1 MMRYMNRRKNT
12 LGILPLLATVL
23 LSAASC
29 TESVVQ
35 DMETAGDSG
44 AIRFSLPTLT
54 RSAIG
59 SADDLNTDGQSFS
72 VWGSYRHT
80 SGKDNDVQIFD
91 NTTVTYG
98 SGTGWTYGG
107 GLLYWQS
114 GNTYDFY
121 ALYPS
126 TGTLGDAVSVAC
138 TDGTFTV
145 KNFVAT
151 KGHDLMTAER
161 TNIVIEADKAPESVS
176 FKFSHRLTR
185 LAFNIRAV
193 GRGVTVTSF
202 KVNGVTY
209 KGDLTWNA
217 SGGSSWSNT
226 AKTNDSDALLAAKDI
241 SITAGETRNMLGD
254 VLLLPHTD
262 LTGTEI
268 AVSYRFEG
276 ETADRNSTVNLSGGN
291 AKQWD
296 AGSQYAYTLTVS
308 AASLAINVK
317 VLDWDEQDTSVSWQ

>member
-1 MMRYMNRRKNT
+1 MNNNVFKT
-12 LGILPLLATVL
+12 LFIPAVACLLGAC
-23 LSAASC
+23 A
-29 TESVVQ
+29 ESTDP
-35 DMETAGDSG
+35 DMETSGNSG
-44 AIRFSLPTLT
+44 AIRFAGPAVT
-54 RSAIG
+54 RVAIND
-59 SADDLNTDGQSFS
+59 ADGMQVEGNSFS
-72 VWGSYRHT
+72 VWGNYTDGAGGTAT
-80 SGKDNDVQIFD
+80 SVFD
-91 NTTVTYG
+91 AEKVTYV
-98 SGTGWTYGG
+98 SGMWGYEGTR
-107 GLLYWQS
+107 YWLA

>member
-1 MMRYMNRRKNT
+1 MN
-12 LGILPLLATVL
+12 
-23 LSAASC
+23 
-29 TESVVQ
+29 
-35 DMETAGDSG
+35 
-44 AIRFSLPTLT
+44 
-54 RSAIG
+54 
-59 SADDLNTDGQSFS
+59 
-72 VWGSYRHT
+72 
-80 SGKDNDVQIFD
+80 
-91 NTTVTYG
+91 
-98 SGTGWTYGG
+98 
-107 GLLYWQS
+107 
-114 GNTYDFY
+114 
-121 ALYPS
+121 
-126 TGTLGDAVSVAC
+126 
-138 TDGTFTV
+138 
-145 KNFVAT
+145 
-151 KGHDLMTAER
+151 
-161 TNIVIEADKAPESVS
+161 
-176 FKFSHRLTR
+176 
-185 LAFNIRAV
+185 
-193 GRGVTVTSF
+193 GVTVTSF

-317 VLDWDEQDTSVSWQ
+317 VLDCQYSRPPP

>member
-1 MMRYMNRRKNT
+1 MNRRKNT

-80 SGKDNDVQIFD
+80 SGTDNDVQIFD

-217 SGGSSWSNT
+217 SGGSEQHRQDKRQRCPVGRKGYFHHSRR
-226 AKTNDSDALLAAKDI
+226 DPQH
-241 SITAGETRNMLGD
+241 AGRRAVTPAHRPDWYRNRRELPFRGRDRRPEFHGQPLWRECETMGCRQPICLHPDRFGRFARNQREGSRLG
-254 VLLLPHTD
+254 
-262 LTGTEI
+262 
-268 AVSYRFEG
+268 
-276 ETADRNSTVNLSGGN
+276 
-291 AKQWD
+291 
-296 AGSQYAYTLTVS
+296 
-308 AASLAINVK
+308 
-317 VLDWDEQDTSVSWQ
+317 

>member
-1 MMRYMNRRKNT
+1 MMRYMNRRKEHPRN
-12 LGILPLLATVL
+12 PAP
-23 LSAASC
+23 
-29 TESVVQ
+29 
-35 DMETAGDSG
+35 AGDGAVVSG
-44 AIRFSLPTLT
+44 FLHGKRGAGHGDSRRQRGDTFSLPTLT

-80 SGKDNDVQIFD
+80 SGTDNDVQIFD

-121 ALYPS
+121 ALYP

-254 VLLLPHTD
+254 VLLLPAHRPD
-262 LTGTEI
+262 W
-268 AVSYRFEG
+268 YRNRRELPFRG
-276 ETADRNSTVNLSGGN
+276 RDRRPEFHGQPL
-291 AKQWD
+291 
-296 AGSQYAYTLTVS
+296 AGMRNNGMQ
-308 AASLAINVK
+308 AANMP
-317 VLDWDEQDTSVSWQ
+317 TP

>member
-1 MMRYMNRRKNT
+1 MNRRKNT
-12 LGILPLLATVL
+12 LGILPLLAAAL

-29 TESVVQ
+29 TESMEQ

-59 SADDLNTDGQSFS
+59 SEDDLNTDGQSFS
-72 VWGSYRHT
+72 VWGCYRHT
-80 SGKDNDVQIFD
+80 DGTGSDVQIFD
-91 NTTVTYG
+91 NTTVAYG
-98 SGTGWTYGG
+98 SGSGWTYEG
-107 GLLYWQS
+107 GLQYWHS

-126 TGTLGDAVSVAC
+126 TETLGDAVSSVAC

-145 KNFVAT
+145 NGFDAT
-151 KGHDLMTAER
+151 KGLDLMTAEK
-161 TNIVIEADKAPESVS
+161 TGIVTEAGKVPEAVS
-176 FKFSHRLTR
+176 FKFFHRLTR
-185 LAFNIRAV
+185 LAFNVMAV
-193 GRGVTVTSF
+193 GRGVTVSSF

-209 KGDLTWNA
+209 KGDLTYNA
-217 SGGSSWSNT
+217 SDESSWNNT
-226 AKTNDSDALLAAKDI
+226 AKTNGSDGLLAAKDI
-241 SITAGETRNMLGD
+241 SITAGDTRNMLGD
-254 VLLLPHTD
+254 VLLLPHAD
-262 LTGTEI
+262 LTDTEI

-276 ETADRNSTVNLSGGN
+276 ETADRSSTVSLSGGS

-308 AASLAINVK
+308 AASLEINVK
-317 VLDWDEQDTSVSWQ
+317 VLDWKEQDTSVSWQ

>member
-1 MMRYMNRRKNT
+1 MLHQPSQVLT
-12 LGILPLLATVL
+12 DLP
-23 LSAASC
+23 
-29 TESVVQ
+29 
-35 DMETAGDSG
+35 
-44 AIRFSLPTLT
+44 
-54 RSAIG
+54 
-59 SADDLNTDGQSFS
+59 
-72 VWGSYRHT
+72 
-80 SGKDNDVQIFD
+80 
-91 NTTVTYG
+91 
-98 SGTGWTYGG
+98 
-107 GLLYWQS
+107 
-114 GNTYDFY
+114 
-121 ALYPS
+121 
-126 TGTLGDAVSVAC
+126 GTLGDAVSVAC

>member
-1 MMRYMNRRKNT
+1 M
-12 LGILPLLATVL
+12 
-23 LSAASC
+23 
-29 TESVVQ
+29 
-35 DMETAGDSG
+35 
-44 AIRFSLPTLT
+44 
-54 RSAIG
+54 
-59 SADDLNTDGQSFS
+59 
-72 VWGSYRHT
+72 
-80 SGKDNDVQIFD
+80 
-91 NTTVTYG
+91 
-98 SGTGWTYGG
+98 
-107 GLLYWQS
+107 
-114 GNTYDFY
+114 
-121 ALYPS
+121 
-126 TGTLGDAVSVAC
+126 SVAC

-254 VLLLPHTD
+254 VLLL
-262 LTGTEI
+262 
-268 AVSYRFEG
+268 
-276 ETADRNSTVNLSGGN
+276 LS
-291 AKQWD
+291 
-296 AGSQYAYTLTVS
+296 L
-308 AASLAINVK
+308 IHI
-317 VLDWDEQDTSVSWQ
+317 

>member
-80 SGKDNDVQIFD
+80 SGTDNDVQIFD

-121 ALYPS
+121 ASIRPPERWAMPCPS
-126 TGTLGDAVSVAC
+126 PARTAPLPSRTSSPRKGT
-138 TDGTFTV
+138 T
-145 KNFVAT
+145 
-151 KGHDLMTAER
+151 
-161 TNIVIEADKAPESVS
+161 
-176 FKFSHRLTR
+176 
-185 LAFNIRAV
+185 
-193 GRGVTVTSF
+193 
-202 KVNGVTY
+202 
-209 KGDLTWNA
+209 
-217 SGGSSWSNT
+217 
-226 AKTNDSDALLAAKDI
+226 
-241 SITAGETRNMLGD
+241 
-254 VLLLPHTD
+254 
-262 LTGTEI
+262 
-268 AVSYRFEG
+268 
-276 ETADRNSTVNLSGGN
+276 
-291 AKQWD
+291 
-296 AGSQYAYTLTVS
+296 
-308 AASLAINVK
+308 
-317 VLDWDEQDTSVSWQ
+317 

>member
-80 SGKDNDVQIFD
+80 SGTDNDVQIFD

-126 TGTLGDAVSVAC
+126 TGTLGDAV
-138 TDGTFTV
+138 
-145 KNFVAT
+145 
-151 KGHDLMTAER
+151 
-161 TNIVIEADKAPESVS
+161 
-176 FKFSHRLTR
+176 
-185 LAFNIRAV
+185 
-193 GRGVTVTSF
+193 
-202 KVNGVTY
+202 
-209 KGDLTWNA
+209 
-217 SGGSSWSNT
+217 
-226 AKTNDSDALLAAKDI
+226 LAAKDI

>member
-1 MMRYMNRRKNT
+1 MNRRKNT

-80 SGKDNDVQIFD
+80 SGTDNDVQIFD
-91 NTTVTYG
+91 NTTV
-98 SGTGWTYGG
+98 
-107 GLLYWQS
+107 
-114 GNTYDFY
+114 
-121 ALYPS
+121 
-126 TGTLGDAVSVAC
+126 TLGDAVSVAC

>member
-80 SGKDNDVQIFD
+80 SGTDNDVQIFD

-217 SGGSSWSNT
+217 SGGSSW
-226 AKTNDSDALLAAKDI
+226 
-241 SITAGETRNMLGD
+241 
-254 VLLLPHTD
+254 
-262 LTGTEI
+262 
-268 AVSYRFEG
+268 
-276 ETADRNSTVNLSGGN
+276 
-291 AKQWD
+291 
-296 AGSQYAYTLTVS
+296 
-308 AASLAINVK
+308 
-317 VLDWDEQDTSVSWQ
+317 